1 MAEQLTF
8 DLPVRAAQGRGDFYV
23 THSNAAA
30 MATVEGWQGWPNR
43 KLVLSGPEGSG
54 KTHLALVWA
63 EMTGAQT
70 LDATTLP
77 DTDIAALAG
86 ASVVIEDADRI
97 AGQRPAEEALFH
109 LHNLVLAEGG
119 HLMVTARSAP
129 SRWGLSLPDLRSR
142 MEGTTLTRLDAPDD
156 MLLSAVLVKFFDDR
170 QIIVTHPLIT
180 YLARRMD
187 RSLAQ
192 AATLV
197 ERLDRAA
204 LVDHSPITRAFAAR
218 ILDGDSAENRDGA

>member
-1 MAEQLTF
+1 MARQLTF
-8 DLPVRAAQGRGDFYV
+8 DLPVRPAQGRGDFFV

-30 MATVEGWQGWPNR
+30 MATVEGWRDWPNR

-63 EMTGAQT
+63 EMTGAR
-70 LDATTLP
+70 LIAAGDLP
-77 DTDIAALAG
+77 DTDIPALAG
-86 ASVVIEDADRI
+86 QSVVVEGADRI
-97 AGQRPAEEALFH
+97 AGNRPAEEALFH

-129 SRWGLSLPDLRSR
+129 SRWGLDLPDLRSR

-170 QIIVTHPLIT
+170 QIIVNHPLIT

-192 AATLV
+192 AALLV
-197 ERLDRAA
+197 DQLDRAA
-204 LVDHSPITRAFAAR
+204 LAEHSPITRAFAAR
-218 ILDGDSAENRDGA
+218 ILDKIPETGA

>member
-30 MATVEGWQGWPNR
+30 MATVESWQSWPNR
-43 KLVLSGPEGSG
+43 KLVLSGPKGSG

>member
-1 MAEQLTF
+1 MARQLTF
-8 DLPVRAAQGRGDFYV
+8 DLPVRPAQGRGDFFV

-43 KLVLSGPEGSG
+43 KLVLAGPEGSG

-63 EMTGAQT
+63 EMTAARLVAAQ
-70 LDATTLP
+70 DLP

-86 ASVVIEDADRI
+86 QSVVVEDADRI
-97 AGQRPAEEALFH
+97 AGNRRAEEALFH
-109 LHNLVLAEGG
+109 LHNLILAEGG
-119 HLMVTARSAP
+119 HLLVTARDAP
-129 SRWGLSLPDLRSR
+129 SRWGLDLPDLRSR

-180 YLARRMD
+180 YLVRRMD

-192 AATLV
+192 AALLV
-197 ERLDRAA
+197 GRLDRAA
-204 LVDHSPITRAFAAR
+204 LAEHSPITRTFAAR
-218 ILDGDSAENRDGA
+218 ILDNSAEPGT

>member
-1 MAEQLTF
+1 MARQLTF
-8 DLPVRAAQGRGDFYV
+8 DLPVRPAQGRGDFFV

-43 KLVLSGPEGSG
+43 KLVLAGPEGSG

-63 EMTGAQT
+63 EMTAARLVAAQ
-70 LDATTLP
+70 DLP

-86 ASVVIEDADRI
+86 QSIVVEDADRI
-97 AGQRPAEEALFH
+97 AGNRRAEEALFH
-109 LHNLVLAEGG
+109 LHNLILAEGG
-119 HLMVTARSAP
+119 HLLVTARDAP
-129 SRWGLSLPDLRSR
+129 SRWGLDLPDLRSR

-180 YLARRMD
+180 YLVRRMD

-192 AATLV
+192 AALLV
-197 ERLDRAA
+197 DRLDRAA
-204 LVDHSPITRAFAAR
+204 LAEHSPITRTFAAR
-218 ILDGDSAENRDGA
+218 ILDNSAEPDT